1 MGCGSANSID
11 NKVVIFLIGKP
22 GCGQKLQGKKVSE
35 NLGDCSHI
43 HLEGLIRHE
52 MLRKSSMKLDQIN
65 ENKLVPS
72 KDLVEVLYEKIC
84 NKNTNYILID
94 GFPKIEENITEWKKL
109 IGKKFKILALIHL
122 NISNETMNER
132 EKEKIEEMGKNYL
145 EKKYKRFMENTVKI
159 IDKLKSQINY
169 LEINGEQEQE
179 IITKEIVDKLKK
191 LIENNKYNELF

>member
-43 HLEGLIRHE
+43 HLEGLIRQE

-122 NISNETMNER
+122 NISNEIMYER

-169 LEINGEQEQE
+169 IEINGEQDQE
-179 IITKEIVDKLKK
+179 IITKEIIDKLKK
-191 LIENNKYNELF
+191 LIENNKYNELY

>member
-94 GFPKIEENITEWKKL
+94 GFPKIEENITEWKKI

>member
-84 NKNTNYILID
+84 HKNTNYILID

-122 NISNETMNER
+122 NISNETMYER

-159 IDKLKSQINY
+159 IDNLKSQINY
-169 LEINGEQEQE
+169 FEINGEQSQE

-191 LIENNKYNELF
+191 LIENNNYNELF

>member
-1 MGCGSANSID
+1 MGCGSANTTE

-94 GFPKIEENITEWKKL
+94 GFPKIEENITEWKKI

-122 NISNETMNER
+122 NISNEIMYER

-169 LEINGEQEQE
+169 IEINGEQDQE
-179 IITKEIVDKLKK
+179 IITKEIIDKLKK
-191 LIENNKYNELF
+191 LIENNKYNELY

>member
-1 MGCGSANSID
+1 MGCGSANTTE

-35 NLGDCSHI
+35 SLGDCSHI
-43 HLEGLIRHE
+43 HLENLIRHE

-72 KDLVEVLYEKIC
+72 KDLVETLYENIIHK
-84 NKNTNYILID
+84 KTNYILID
-94 GFPKIEENITEWKKL
+94 GFPKTEDNITEWKKI

-132 EKEKIEEMGKNYL
+132 EKEKIEEMGKSYL
-145 EKKYKRFMENTVKI
+145 DKKFKRYMENTVKVI
-159 IDKLKSQINY
+159 ENLKNKINF
-169 LEINGEQEQE
+169 LEINGEQEHDV
-179 IITKEIVDKLKK
+179 ITKEIIDKLKN
-191 LIENNKYNELF
+191 LIENNKYNELY

>member
-1 MGCGSANSID
+1 MGCGSANTTE

-122 NISNETMNER
+122 NISNEIMYER

-159 IDKLKSQINY
+159 IDNLKSQINY
-169 LEINGEQEQE
+169 FEINGEQSQE

-191 LIENNKYNELF
+191 LIENNNYNELF

>member
-35 NLGDCSHI
+35 KLGDCSHI

-94 GFPKIEENITEWKKL
+94 GFPKIEENITEWKKI

-179 IITKEIVDKLKK
+179 IITKEIIDKLKK

>member
-35 NLGDCSHI
+35 KLGDCSHI

-94 GFPKIEENITEWKKL
+94 GFPKIEENITEWKKI

-169 LEINGEQEQE
+169 FEINGEQDQE
-179 IITKEIVDKLKK
+179 IITKEIIDKLKK

>member
-35 NLGDCSHI
+35 KLGDCSHI

-94 GFPKIEENITEWKKL
+94 GFPKIEENITEWKKI

>member
-122 NISNETMNER
+122 NISNEIMYER

-169 LEINGEQEQE
+169 FEINGEQDQE
-179 IITKEIVDKLKK
+179 IITKEIIDKLKK
-191 LIENNKYNELF
+191 LIENNKYNELY

>member
-84 NKNTNYILID
+84 HKNTNYILID

-122 NISNETMNER
+122 NISNETMYER

-169 LEINGEQEQE
+169 FEINGEQDQE
-179 IITKEIVDKLKK
+179 IITKEIIDKLKK
-191 LIENNKYNELF
+191 LIENNKYNELY

>member
-35 NLGDCSHI
+35 TLGDCSHI
-43 HLEGLIRHE
+43 HLENLIRHE

-72 KDLVEVLYEKIC
+72 KDLVENLYEKII

-94 GFPKIEENITEWKKL
+94 GFPKTEENITEWKKI

-132 EKEKIEEMGKNYL
+132 EKEKIEEMGKSYL
-145 EKKYKRFMENTVKI
+145 DKKYKRFMEYTVKV
-159 IDKLKSQINY
+159 IDNLKNKINY
-169 LEINGEQEQE
+169 LEINGEQELE
-179 IITKEIVDKLKK
+179 IITKEIVDKLKN

>member
-1 MGCGSANSID
+1 
-11 NKVVIFLIGKP
+11 
-22 GCGQKLQGKKVSE
+22 
-35 NLGDCSHI
+35 
-43 HLEGLIRHE
+43 
-52 MLRKSSMKLDQIN
+52 
-65 ENKLVPS
+65 
-72 KDLVEVLYEKIC
+72 
-84 NKNTNYILID
+84 
-94 GFPKIEENITEWKKL
+94 
-109 IGKKFKILALIHL
+109 
-122 NISNETMNER
+122 MNER

>member
-35 NLGDCSHI
+35 KLGDCSHI

-94 GFPKIEENITEWKKL
+94 GFPKIEENITEWKKI

-191 LIENNKYNELF
+191 LIVNNKYNELF

>member
-22 GCGQKLQGKKVSE
+22 GCGQKLRGKKVSE

-84 NKNTNYILID
+84 HKNTNYILID

-122 NISNETMNER
+122 NISNEIMYER

>member
-94 GFPKIEENITEWKKL
+94 GFPKIEENITEWKKI

-169 LEINGEQEQE
+169 FEINGEQDQE
-179 IITKEIVDKLKK
+179 IITKEIIDKLKK
-191 LIENNKYNELF
+191 LIENNKYNELY

>member
-35 NLGDCSHI
+35 KLGDCSHI

-94 GFPKIEENITEWKKL
+94 GFPKIEENITEWKKI
-109 IGKKFKILALIHL
+109 IGKKFKILALIH
-122 NISNETMNER
+122 
-132 EKEKIEEMGKNYL
+132 
-145 EKKYKRFMENTVKI
+145 
-159 IDKLKSQINY
+159 
-169 LEINGEQEQE
+169 
-179 IITKEIVDKLKK
+179 
-191 LIENNKYNELF
+191 

>member
-22 GCGQKLQGKKVSE
+22 GCGQKLQGKRVSE
-35 NLGDCSHI
+35 KLGDCSHI
-43 HLEGLIRHE
+43 HLENLIRHE

-72 KDLVEVLYEKIC
+72 KDLVENLYEKIIH
-84 NKNTNYILID
+84 KNTNYILID
-94 GFPKIEENITEWKKL
+94 GFPKTEENITEWKKI
-109 IGKKFKILALIHL
+109 IGKKFKVLALIHL

-132 EKEKIEEMGKNYL
+132 EKEKIEEMGKSYL
-145 EKKYKRFMENTVKI
+145 DKKYKRFMEYTVKV
-159 IDKLKSQINY
+159 IDNLKNKINY
-169 LEINGEQEQE
+169 LEINGEQELDV
-179 IITKEIVDKLKK
+179 ITKEIIDKLKN

>member
-84 NKNTNYILID
+84 HKNTNYILID
-94 GFPKIEENITEWKKL
+94 GFPKIEENITKWKKL

-122 NISNETMNER
+122 NISNETMYER

-159 IDKLKSQINY
+159 IDNLKSQINY
-169 LEINGEQEQE
+169 FEINGEQSQE

-191 LIENNKYNELF
+191 LIENNNYNELF

>member
-72 KDLVEVLYEKIC
+72 KDLVEVLYEKIFH
-84 NKNTNYILID
+84 KNTNYILID

>member
-35 NLGDCSHI
+35 KLGDCSHI

>member
-1 MGCGSANSID
+1 MGCGSANTTE

-43 HLEGLIRHE
+43 HLENLIRHE

-72 KDLVEVLYEKIC
+72 KDLVETLYENIIHK
-84 NKNTNYILID
+84 KTNYILID
-94 GFPKIEENITEWKKL
+94 GFPKTEDNITEWKKI

-132 EKEKIEEMGKNYL
+132 EKEKIEEMRKSYL
-145 EKKYKRFMENTVKI
+145 DKKFKRYMENTVKVI
-159 IDKLKSQINY
+159 ENLKNKINF
-169 LEINGEQEQE
+169 LEINGEQELDV
-179 IITKEIVDKLKK
+179 ITKEIIDKLKN
-191 LIENNKYNELF
+191 LIENNKYNELY

>member
-94 GFPKIEENITEWKKL
+94 GFPKIEENITEWKKI

-179 IITKEIVDKLKK
+179 IITKEIIDKLKK

>member
-35 NLGDCSHI
+35 KLGDCSHI

-94 GFPKIEENITEWKKL
+94 GFPKIEENITEWKKI

-169 LEINGEQEQE
+169 LEINGEQEQK

>member
-1 MGCGSANSID
+1 MGCGSANTTE

-43 HLEGLIRHE
+43 HLENLIRHE

-72 KDLVEVLYEKIC
+72 KDLVETLYENIIHK
-84 NKNTNYILID
+84 KTNYILID
-94 GFPKIEENITEWKKL
+94 GFPKTEDNITEWKKI
-109 IGKKFKILALIHL
+109 IGKKFKILGLIHL

-132 EKEKIEEMGKNYL
+132 EKEKIEEMGKSYL
-145 EKKYKRFMENTVKI
+145 DKKFKRYMENTVKVI
-159 IDKLKSQINY
+159 ENLKNKINF
-169 LEINGEQEQE
+169 LEINGEQELDV
-179 IITKEIVDKLKK
+179 ITKEIIDKLKN
-191 LIENNKYNELF
+191 LIENNKYNELY

>member
-35 NLGDCSHI
+35 KLGDCSHI

-132 EKEKIEEMGKNYL
+132 EKEKIEEMGKSYL
-145 EKKYKRFMENTVKI
+145 DKKFKRYMENTVKVI
-159 IDKLKSQINY
+159 ENLKNKINF
-169 LEINGEQEQE
+169 LEINGEQELDV
-179 IITKEIVDKLKK
+179 ITKEIIDKLKN
-191 LIENNKYNELF
+191 LIENNKYNELY

>member
-1 MGCGSANSID
+1 MGCGSANSIE

-35 NLGDCSHI
+35 KLGDCSHI

-94 GFPKIEENITEWKKL
+94 GFPKIEENITEWKKI

>member
-35 NLGDCSHI
+35 KLGDCSHI

-122 NISNETMNER
+122 NISNEIMYER

-169 LEINGEQEQE
+169 FEINGEQDQE
-179 IITKEIVDKLKK
+179 IITKEIIDKLKK
-191 LIENNKYNELF
+191 LIENNKYNELY

>member
-122 NISNETMNER
+122 NISNETMYER

-169 LEINGEQEQE
+169 LEINGEQEQK

>member
-35 NLGDCSHI
+35 KLGDCSHI

-94 GFPKIEENITEWKKL
+94 GFPKIEENITEWKKI

-122 NISNETMNER
+122 NISNEIMYER

>member
-122 NISNETMNER
+122 NISNETMYER

-159 IDKLKSQINY
+159 IDNLKSQINY
-169 LEINGEQEQE
+169 FEINGEQDQE

-191 LIENNKYNELF
+191 LIENNNYNELF

>member
-94 GFPKIEENITEWKKL
+94 GFPKIEENITEWKKI

-122 NISNETMNER
+122 NISNEIMYER

-169 LEINGEQEQE
+169 FEINGEQDQE
-179 IITKEIVDKLKK
+179 IITKEIIDKLKK
-191 LIENNKYNELF
+191 LIENNKYNELY

>member
-1 MGCGSANSID
+1 MGCGSANTTE
-11 NKVVIFLIGKP
+11 NKVVIFSIGKP
-22 GCGQKLQGKKVSE
+22 GCGQKLQGKKVSD

-43 HLEGLIRHE
+43 HLENLIRHE

-72 KDLVEVLYEKIC
+72 KDLVETLYENITHK
-84 NKNTNYILID
+84 KTNYILID
-94 GFPKIEENITEWKKL
+94 GFPKTEDNITEWKKI

-169 LEINGEQEQE
+169 LEINGEQEQK

>member
-35 NLGDCSHI
+35 KLGDCSHI

-84 NKNTNYILID
+84 HQNTNYILID

-122 NISNETMNER
+122 NISNETMYER

-159 IDKLKSQINY
+159 IDNLKSQINY

>member
-122 NISNETMNER
+122 NISNEIMYER

-159 IDKLKSQINY
+159 IDNLKSQINY
-169 LEINGEQEQE
+169 FEINGEQSQE

-191 LIENNKYNELF
+191 LIENNNYNELF

>member
-84 NKNTNYILID
+84 HKNTNYILID
-94 GFPKIEENITEWKKL
+94 GFPKIEENITEWKKI